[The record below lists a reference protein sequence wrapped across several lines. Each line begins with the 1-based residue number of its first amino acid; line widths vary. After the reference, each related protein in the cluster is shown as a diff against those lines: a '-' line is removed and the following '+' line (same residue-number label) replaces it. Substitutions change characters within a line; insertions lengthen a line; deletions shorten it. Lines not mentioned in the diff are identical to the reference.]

1 MKTLGLTEED
11 LKEFYSKVVTYGVE
25 ILNNI
30 DKMEALQLREYAIK
44 ILQTELY
51 SLEEI
56 VIKLPDFDYPVEYKN
71 GKELDYWKKKSTS
84 FSQAKFVSDS
94 LLDFFNDS
102 PHNKTVIKKPR
113 KILPEKFSDIFA
125 STDWNKY
132 IEALK
137 NSEPK
142 LISEENE
149 FIGKPKLH
157 KGVICSYV
165 KELQTKNIIKF
176 TVNRKQLSHVFNN
189 EIKNLNLGSDGKT
202 FDNISNAYEDNFK
215 EQLMKLIK

>member
-1 MKTLGLTEED
+1 MRKLGLDDEELEAYFYEC
-11 LKEFYSKVVTYGVE
+11 LKFGA
-25 ILNNI
+25 NNLKNLDESI
-30 DKMEALQLREYAIK
+30 ALQLREYLGD
-44 ILQTELY
+44 ILRREL
-51 SLEEI
+51 LHCEEN
-56 VIKLPDFDYPVEYKN
+56 VRNFKDYLYPDSYKN

-102 PHNKTVIKKPR
+102 PQNKTVIKKPR

-132 IEALK
+132 IEALQ
-137 NSEPK
+137 NTEPK

-165 KELQTKNIIKF
+165 KDLQTKNIIKF

>member
-71 GKELDYWKKKSTS
+71 GNELRYWKDKSSTYS
-84 FSQAKFVSDS
+84 ITKPIVDYLNILINVLHSPDIR
-94 LLDFFNDS
+94 LLALSWMTLLIIIDGCLY
-102 PHNKTVIKKPR
+102 IK
-113 KILPEKFSDIFA
+113 
-125 STDWNKY
+125 
-132 IEALK
+132 
-137 NSEPK
+137 
-142 LISEENE
+142 
-149 FIGKPKLH
+149 
-157 KGVICSYV
+157 
-165 KELQTKNIIKF
+165 
-176 TVNRKQLSHVFNN
+176 
-189 EIKNLNLGSDGKT
+189 
-202 FDNISNAYEDNFK
+202 
-215 EQLMKLIK
+215 

>member
-102 PHNKTVIKKPR
+102 PQNKTVIKKPR

-125 STDWNKY
+125 SADWNKY

-165 KELQTKNIIKF
+165 KDLQTKNIIKF

>member
-165 KELQTKNIIKF
+165 KDLQTKNIIKF